1 MSMFTEGA
9 SEFFLKEPGAYAP
22 PASQP
27 TEKGSLLTWG
37 DSLRRVAT
45 LGHAVNNMSD
55 ARAKV
60 DAMCDADPF
69 EACLSSLGAIGEKHK
84 ELIASNP
91 PRIMHQLP
99 CPGGPVADFIF
110 AGDSS
115 MALVDCREKYADG
128 TPKKVQR
135 TVGEYLKSGAKD
147 IFGPRVGQVQYA
159 MKWGKGLEQINDAI
173 EECLDHPY
181 RRTPGGD
188 APAIVVG
195 CVVCR
200 K

>member
-1 MSMFTEGA
+1 MTMFTEGTF
-9 SEFFLKEPGAYAP
+9 EFFLNEPGAYAP

-27 TEKGSLLTWG
+27 TEKGSLSTWG
-37 DSLRRVAT
+37 DLLRRVAT

-115 MALVDCREKYADG
+115 MALVDCHQMVHLRKCRG
-128 TPKKVQR
+128 TSASTSSRVPKISLVLASAR
-135 TVGEYLKSGAKD
+135 CSM
-147 IFGPRVGQVQYA
+147 R
-159 MKWGKGLEQINDAI
+159 
-173 EECLDHPY
+173 
-181 RRTPGGD
+181 
-188 APAIVVG
+188 
-195 CVVCR
+195 
-200 K
+200 